1 MRTGSPRT
9 ASFKGNNEAEYAWFS
24 ISDALP
30 VISMS
35 EKRAARRIVNAC
47 LRGEAELVLSL
58 PAKAAVRLHGL
69 FPGTTTDGLGL
80 MNVLLPPPGGIGRG
94 VRTGKQST
102 STASPSWD
110 SLSKLTPIR
119 RNPRMR
125 CTGAAMNKQASA
137 AAFVVFLISMSPA
150 VLLAAADQPAGGDL
164 WPTKGWDTASPAN
177 VGLKEQNLSALD
189 KDLAGG
195 KFLLMDS
202 FVVIRCGKKV
212 YERTYAH
219 DYVKIYGKQA
229 KEKGALNQR
238 QTGLYNYFDPY
249 WHPYYHGTHMHSM
262 QSVTKTVTSVIIG
275 VARTRGDFKA
285 GLDTP
290 VLKYFDVSKVRNV
303 DERKRRMTLHD
314 LITMT
319 SGLDWDED
327 VPDNDPRNDMSRMEG
342 TDDWVQY
349 TIDRPMAAEPG
360 KAGNYNSGA
369 TELLAYIFQK
379 ETGQDIDE
387 YGEKYL
393 FAPLGIKHY
402 WKRTYLGVVD
412 TEGGLF
418 LSASDLAKIG
428 YLYLRDGMW
437 ERTRIVSKEWIKESL
452 KSSFDVDSDFDYG
465 FLWWLLKRADSSGY
479 VWIARGFGAQHLM
492 VFPKENLIAVFTG
505 WRILGKEADDYEAD
519 EKEFARRILTTVKS
533 ESCGDSVR
541 SNPR

>member
-1 MRTGSPRT
+1 MKKRGMLV
-9 ASFKGNNEAEYAWFS
+9 
-24 ISDALP
+24 AL
-30 VISMS
+30 
-35 EKRAARRIVNAC
+35 AGTIV
-47 LRGEAELVLSL
+47 LVS
-58 PAKAAVRLHGL
+58 
-69 FPGTTTDGLGL
+69 T
-80 MNVLLPPPGGIGRG
+80 VLLLAGKTATPP
-94 VRTGKQST
+94 
-102 STASPSWD
+102 
-110 SLSKLTPIR
+110 
-119 RNPRMR
+119 
-125 CTGAAMNKQASA
+125 
-137 AAFVVFLISMSPA
+137 
-150 VLLAAADQPAGGDL
+150 ADETL
-164 WPTKGWDTASPAN
+164 WPTRGWATASPAS
-177 VGLKEQNLSALD
+177 VGLDEEVLLRLD
-189 KDLAGG
+189 KDFATG

-202 FVVIRCGKKV
+202 FVVFRCGKKV
-212 YERTYAH
+212 YERTYSH
-219 DYVKIYGKQA
+219 DYVNIYGKEA
-229 KEKGALNQR
+229 KEKGPLNQR
-238 QTGLYNYFDPY
+238 QTGPYNYFDPD
-249 WHPYYHGTHMHSM
+249 WHPYYHGTDMHSM

-275 VARTRGDFKA
+275 AAKTRGDFKA

-290 VLKYFDVSKVRNV
+290 VLKYFDVSKVKNV

-314 LITMT
+314 LVTMT

-360 KAGNYNSGA
+360 KVGNYNSGA

-418 LSASDLAKIG
+418 LSGSDLAKIG
-428 YLYLRDGMW
+428 YLYLHDGIW
-437 ERTRIVSKEWIKESL
+437 GGTQIVSKEWIKESL
-452 KSSFDVDSDFDYG
+452 KSSLDVDSDFDYG

-519 EKEFARRILTTVKS
+519 EKEFARRILTAVKS
-533 ESCGDSVR
+533 KSCGDTAS